1 MKRTKR
7 WIGAISLALGVCGA
21 AHASIIK
28 DTFNPSDVKITTS
41 SPYEYVHDLTG
52 EDLTDATV
60 EWAKLSVVLRDP
72 SLNFLETVTFD
83 FEGDQKKVVRNVDW
97 RGEKF
102 QFGLLTSLLD
112 DGILNVRISVGCT
125 NLIII
130 CLPQDVW
137 FDRSTLK
144 IKLSHTDPEPTP
156 VPEPA
161 ILLSLGAGLLG
172 LSVARRRAAR
182 RRMSGQDA
190 SAA

>member
-1 MKRTKR
+1 MKRL
-7 WIGAISLALGVCGA
+7 IGAATLALGVCGA
-21 AHASIIK
+21 AQANIIT

-41 SPYEYVHDLTG
+41 KPYEYKHDLSG
-52 EDLTDATV
+52 EDLSDATV

-72 SLNFLETVTFD
+72 SLNFLETVTFN
-83 FEGDQKKVVRNVDW
+83 FEGEQKKVVKNVDW
-97 RGEKF
+97 KGEKY

-112 DGILNVRISVGCT
+112 DGILNVKISVGCT

-144 IKLSHTDPEPTP
+144 IKLSHTDPNPTP

-161 ILLSLGAGLLG
+161 TLLSLGAGLLG
-172 LSVARRRAAR
+172 LSAARRRAAR
-182 RRMSGQDA
+182 RGRSGQGA
-190 SAA
+190 